1 MSGSRPPEQ
10 RRLRW
15 IAAGLLCLQ
24 TGVALPGGISPAQ
37 ADADETSRHE
47 LVYRSSD
54 PGDAL
59 VRLRDALVDAM
70 REMPQI
76 EPGYPKPATIGS
88 DPIPGGNGERRL
100 RFDPATAPGP
110 EARAILL
117 DSRGSALQMQI
128 SEMTTARVRLWTV
141 YLFGDPRPQTET
153 DYFRLTQVEI
163 GWPYLA
169 PGSRLDTVALHRAIE
184 QGLRQAGAGPRPTSA
199 AYDQG
204 VPR

>member
-1 MSGSRPPEQ
+1 MIGLRPPVQ
-10 RRLRW
+10 RWLRW
-15 IAAGLLCLQ
+15 IAAGLLCFKA
-24 TGVALPGGISPAQ
+24 GVALPGGISPAQ
-37 ADADETSRHE
+37 ADAGETSNHE
-47 LVYRSSD
+47 WIYRSSD
-54 PGDAL
+54 PQDAL

-88 DPIPGGNGERRL
+88 DPIPGGSGERRL
-100 RFDPATAPGP
+100 RFDPATSPGP
-110 EARAILL
+110 EARGILL

-169 PGSRLDTVALHRAIE
+169 PGSPLDTVALRRVIE
-184 QGLRQAGAGPRPTSA
+184 RGLMQAGAETRPRPAVS
-199 AYDQG
+199 D
-204 VPR
+204 PRFVR